1 MNDSHVDFM
10 AEYIRQTNT
19 HQFDAVAPHIDE
31 EAVFWFSSGSHR
43 GVVAIRAAFERT
55 WATIQDEVYAIEDLE
70 WLTVDEASATCLY
83 TFRWQGN
90 IDGVSREGNGRG
102 TSILRKGDGRWR
114 VVHEHLSARP

>member
-19 HQFDAVAPHIDE
+19 HQFDAVAPYIDE

-90 IDGVSREGNGRG
+90 IDGVSREGSGRG